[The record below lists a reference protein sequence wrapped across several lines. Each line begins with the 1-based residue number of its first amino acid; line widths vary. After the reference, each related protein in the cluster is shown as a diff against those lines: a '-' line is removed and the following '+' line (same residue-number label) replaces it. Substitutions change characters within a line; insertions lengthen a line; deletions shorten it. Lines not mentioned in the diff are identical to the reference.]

1 MVRCFQLMP
10 IGCGLGQDWSQNRFA
25 HAGGTGCAFIV
36 FMRTSPSALA
46 LVASFGNQT
55 QRQFV
60 PDAIIAEQLLGSVSF
75 APILAIRPD
84 QFRGSANRFIDHSR
98 IGYQSIVP

>member
-1 MVRCFQLMP
+1 MFS
-10 IGCGLGQDWSQNRFA
+10 IDADWLRARPRLVAEPFCA
-25 HAGGTGCAFIV
+25 RWGKGCALIV

-60 PDAIIAEQLLGSVSF
+60 PDAIIAEQLLGSVLSRRF
-75 APILAIRPD
+75 SVRPD